1 MIFNERIRTLRKE
14 QHLTQS
20 QVAASCSLAP
30 RAYQRLE
37 ESGARPNYNSL
48 LQLANFYQVS
58 VDWLMG
64 RTEDREV
71 HQL

>member
-1 MIFNERIRTLRKE
+1 MILNDRLRLLRKE
-14 QHLTQS
+14 RHLTQS
-20 QVAASCSLAP
+20 QVADACKIAL

-37 ESGARPNYNSL
+37 ADAKPNYNSL
-48 LQLANFYQVS
+48 WQLANFYQVS
-58 VDWLMG
+58 ADWLMG

>member
-1 MIFNERIRTLRKE
+1 MFAQRIRLLRKE
-14 QHLTQS
+14 LGLNQEAMAEKVGIAYRTYQDLEGGKRPSYDTLLKLAE
-20 QVAASCSLAP
+20 AAA
-30 RAYQRLE
+30 
-37 ESGARPNYNSL
+37 
-48 LQLANFYQVS
+48 VS